1 MALNIFQKRIK
12 AWEEK
17 YSSLSPEIQRKID
30 KLVEN
35 YDRTQN
41 IEKENKELSITD
53 GTKLVREFKGK
64 RYSVTVIQNCY
75 EYNGKK
81 YKSLSAIANE
91 ITGTRWNGKKFFG
104 LLKPECSTHTAALS
118 RRSSAKL
125 NDSDV
130 GLQAQS
136 AETHRSTV
144 A

>member
-1 MALNIFQKRIK
+1 MITIVSIDLTLSATRVIYVREQKGVYMALNIFEKRIK
-12 AWEEK
+12 NWEEQRG
-17 YSSLSPEIQRKID
+17 SLSPKVQRKID

-41 IEKENKELSITD
+41 IEKENKVLSITD

-64 RYSVTVIQNCY
+64 RYSVTVIPNGF
-75 EYNGKK
+75 EYNGRT

-104 LLKPECSTHTAALS
+104 
-118 RRSSAKL
+118 
-125 NDSDV
+125 
-130 GLQAQS
+130 
-136 AETHRSTV
+136 V